1 MSRKDESHK
10 RDRQKKEDWI
20 GGKMIEKM
28 KVIGE
33 IDRRRKTG

>member
-20 GGKMIEKM
+20 GGKMSRKDESHKR
-28 KVIGE
+28 
-33 IDRRRKTG
+33 DRRKKTG